1 MHFMVEINVKKNNTP
16 CKFGNEGKEREK
28 ARQLVIY
35 CDTYCRMAPKIMVH
49 VLCLLVIFKLLFGKN
64 NVRWVHI
71 LALLGSPL
79 LCNPICTVNIF
90 SYKNTMKNSFK
101 VLSIF

>member
-1 MHFMVEINVKKNNTP
+1 MVQIKVKENNRP

-35 CDTYCRMAPKIMVH
+35 CDTYCRMAPKIMAH
-49 VLCLLVIFKLLFGKN
+49 VLCLLVISKLLFGKN
-64 NVRWVHI
+64 NAGWVHI

-79 LCNPICTVNIF
+79 LCNCMFTA
-90 SYKNTMKNSFK
+90 
-101 VLSIF
+101 